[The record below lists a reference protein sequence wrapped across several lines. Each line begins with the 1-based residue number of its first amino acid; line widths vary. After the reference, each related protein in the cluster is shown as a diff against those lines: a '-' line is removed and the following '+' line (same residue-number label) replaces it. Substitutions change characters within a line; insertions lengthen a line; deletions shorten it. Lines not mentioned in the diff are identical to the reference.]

1 MSTTGLKTFDETV
14 HLTNIWLNELQEELK
29 LDTKQQAYHV
39 LRVVLHHLRDLL
51 PPDAAMHLA
60 AQMPMLVR
68 GFYVESWR
76 PGASKAHP
84 RTRADF
90 LGAMEAELA
99 NTPKVNAEQAVT
111 GVFRLLEDHVTAGE
125 IQDVVRSMPE
135 QLKEFWEHPKA
146 A

>member
-1 MSTTGLKTFDETV
+1 MTTTGLKTFDETV
-14 HLTNIWLNELQEELK
+14 QLTNIWLNELQEELK

-76 PGASKAHP
+76 PSASKAHP

-90 LGAMEAELA
+90 LGAVDAELDKSP
-99 NTPKVNAEQAVT
+99 NMPPERAVT
-111 GVFRLLEDHVTAGE
+111 AVFRLLEGHISAGE
-125 IQDVVRSMPE
+125 IQDVVCSMPE
-135 QLKEFWEHPKA
+135 QLKAFWDRSQA